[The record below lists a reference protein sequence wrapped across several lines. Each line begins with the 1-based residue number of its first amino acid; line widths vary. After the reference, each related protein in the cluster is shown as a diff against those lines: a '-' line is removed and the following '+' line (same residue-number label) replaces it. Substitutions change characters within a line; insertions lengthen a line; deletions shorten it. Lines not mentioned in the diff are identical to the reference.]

1 MLSITNGKAEND
13 FRMAFERLKN
23 NTPEVLQP
31 NSSVTQNNVAREA
44 GRDPSAL
51 KKNRYPFLISEIQ
64 AYKKTKEESTPVI
77 KKLHDNR
84 SRTEKE
90 KLVSCRK
97 QIDELSSIVAA
108 QNLYIESLL
117 DEIEIL
123 KTGKILV
130 NNEIP

>member
-1 MLSITNGKAEND
+1 MLSINNGKAEYD

-23 NTPEVLQP
+23 NKPEILPP

-51 KKNRYPFLISEIQ
+51 KKNRYPFLIAEIQ
-64 AYKKTKEESTPVI
+64 AYKKSEVESTPVI

-84 SRTEKE
+84 SRTEKQ
-90 KLVSCRK
+90 KLASCRK
-97 QIDELSSIVAA
+97 QIDKLSSIVAA
-108 QNLYIESLL
+108 QNSYIESLL

-123 KTGKILV
+123 KTGKILAKD
-130 NNEIP
+130 NIK